1 MSFQSRKAQI
11 LKIINGKGE
20 VSVKELAD
28 LTAISEVTI
37 RRDLIQLSNE
47 NLLVR
52 THGGAMPLSQIN
64 IPQGFDQK
72 SAVSLEQKDFIAQL
86 AAQEIQ
92 DGDIIFMDCG
102 STVHRL
108 CQFIKHKQIK
118 VITNSLP
125 VVYELAGSAVSINL
139 IGGELD
145 VFRQAVHGS
154 MALEHI
160 KKYRADKAFLG
171 VDGISVQ
178 GGLTA
183 KSEVEA
189 EITQAMLQ
197 QAKLHF
203 ILCDANKINQNK
215 YLQIADIQTVDV
227 LITNSKEDDLKEFE
241 RIGIRVLN

>member
-28 LTAISEVTI
+28 LTTISEVTI

-52 THGGAMPLSQIN
+52 THGGAMPLSQLN
-64 IPQGFDQK
+64 VPQGFSQK
-72 SAVSLEQKDFIAQL
+72 SAENLEHKAYIAQL
-86 AAQEIQ
+86 AAQEIH
-92 DGDIIFMDCG
+92 DGDVIFMDCG

-125 VVYELAGSAVSINL
+125 VVYELSGSAVSINL

-154 MALEHI
+154 MAIEHI

-171 VDGISVQ
+171 TDGISVQ

-189 EITQAMLQ
+189 EITRAMLQ
-197 QAKLHF
+197 QAKQRF
-203 ILCDANKINQNK
+203 VLCDSSKINQDK
-215 YLQIADIQTVDV
+215 YLQFADIQSVDILV
-227 LITNSKEDDLKEFE
+227 TNSKDEVLKDFE
-241 RIGIRVLN
+241 EVGIRVLN